1 MAEQIISPETDEDAK
16 VAIEFVNKAKAYHET
31 TMERLKEFENRIQD
45 FRNQIIKLREQY
57 ETQCPIKSNQA

>member
-16 VAIEFVNKAKAYHET
+16 VAVEFVSKAIAYHGT
-31 TMERLKEFENRIQD
+31 TMERLKEFEGRVQD

-57 ETQCPIKSNQA
+57 ETQSPVKSNQA

>member
-16 VAIEFVNKAKAYHET
+16 VAVEFVNKALAYHET
-31 TMERLKEFENRIQD
+31 TMERLKEFEGRVQD

-57 ETQCPIKSNQA
+57 ETQFPVKSNQA